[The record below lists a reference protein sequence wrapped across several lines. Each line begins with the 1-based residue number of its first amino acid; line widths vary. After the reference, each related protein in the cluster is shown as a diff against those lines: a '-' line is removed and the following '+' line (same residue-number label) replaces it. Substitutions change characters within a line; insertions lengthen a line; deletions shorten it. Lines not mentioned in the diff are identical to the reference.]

1 MFNNRC
7 SIVKEPPAMM
17 KRSIFLRVAALAV
30 IVFGLTPAASA
41 QKPDWLQG
49 KSKQYPQQL
58 YLVGVGSGKTLEAAE
73 NQARASIART
83 FKIDINATTGV
94 QSSEVMKQN
103 KDGVTAESQQQ
114 TVTSVE
120 VGVRKTMEGIEI
132 AEVYEDAGI
141 TYALAVLKRSS
152 AQAILE
158 DQINRLDEDI
168 VTLGKSADE
177 ATDKIERLRL
187 MLRRKNDMVVR
198 EGLNTDYRVVDI
210 ANQSIP
216 APFSIEKEKSKIAS
230 FLKNQFLIGVTATGE
245 ESQKILQ
252 PALKYLSSKGFSA
265 KKMTPGKEGAADVV
279 IALETDLDPSTEPV
293 DEWYYCRW
301 TLDATAMDQ
310 KTGNNLVNESKSGK
324 AGQLSVKNARKKAV
338 TEMTKAAT
346 DVMESVWNTLSGEEE
361 E

>member
-1 MFNNRC
+1 
-7 SIVKEPPAMM
+7 MM
-17 KRSIFLRVAALAV
+17 KRSIFLRIAALAV
-30 IVFGLTPAASA
+30 IVFGVIPAASA

-49 KSKQYPQQL
+49 SSKKYPQQL

-73 NQARASIART
+73 NQARANIARI
-83 FKIDINATTGV
+83 FKVDINATIGV
-94 QSSEVMKQN
+94 QTNETMKQN
-103 KDGVTAESQQQ
+103 KDGVTAESQEK
-114 TVTSVE
+114 TVSSVE
-120 VGVRKTMEGIEI
+120 VGVRKSMEGIEI
-132 AEVYEDAGI
+132 AEVYEDAGL
-141 TYALAVLKRSS
+141 TYALAVLKRTS

-158 DQINRLDEDI
+158 DQISRLDEDI

-187 MLRRKNDMVVR
+187 MLRRKNAMVVR
-198 EGLNTDYRVVDI
+198 EGLNADYRVVDF

-252 PALKYLSSKGFSA
+252 PALKYFSSKGLSA
-265 KKMTPGKEGAADVV
+265 KKMAPGSGGAADVV
-279 IALETDLDPSTEPV
+279 ITLETDLDPSTEPV

-301 TLDATAMDQ
+301 TLDATAMDE

>member
-1 MFNNRC
+1 
-7 SIVKEPPAMM
+7 MM
-17 KRSIFLRVAALAV
+17 KPLTFLRVAALAV
-30 IVFGLTPAASA
+30 VALGLVSGAAA

-49 KSKQYPQQL
+49 SSKQYPQQL

-73 NQARASIART
+73 NQARASIARI
-83 FKIDINATTGV
+83 FKIDINATIGV
-94 QSSEVMKQN
+94 QSNEVMKQN
-103 KDGVTAESQQQ
+103 KDGVTAESQEK

-132 AEVYEDAGI
+132 AEVHEDAGI

-152 AQAILE
+152 AEAILE
-158 DQINRLDEDI
+158 DQIHRLDEDI

-187 MLRRKNDMVVR
+187 MLRRKNHMIVR
-198 EGLNTDYRVVDI
+198 EGLNTDYRVVDP

-230 FLKNQFLIGVTATGE
+230 FLKNQFLIGVTATGD

-252 PALKYLSSKGFSA
+252 PALKYLSSKGLSA
-265 KKMTPGKEGAADVV
+265 KKVAPGSEGAADVV
-279 IALETDLDPSTEPV
+279 ISLETDLDASTEPV

-301 TLDATAMDQ
+301 TLDATATDR
-310 KTGNNLVNESKSGK
+310 KTGNSLVNDSKSGK
-324 AGQLSVKNARKKAV
+324 AGQLSVNNARKKAV
-338 TEMTKAAT
+338 TEMTKAAA
-346 DVMESVWNTLSGEEE
+346 DVMESVWNTLSGEEPE
-361 E
+361 

>member
-1 MFNNRC
+1 MMNR
-7 SIVKEPPAMM
+7 M
-17 KRSIFLRVAALAV
+17 IFLRVVAFSV
-30 IVFGLTPAASA
+30 IVFGLIPSASA

-187 MLRRKNDMVVR
+187 MLRRKNAMVVR
-198 EGLNTDYRVVDI
+198 EGLNTDYRVVDF

-252 PALKYLSSKGFSA
+252 PALKYLSSKGLSA

-279 IALETDLDPSTEPV
+279 ISLETDLDASTEPV

-301 TLDATAMDQ
+301 TLDATAMDRM
-310 KTGNNLVNESKSGK
+310 TGNNLVNESKSGK

>member
-1 MFNNRC
+1 
-7 SIVKEPPAMM
+7 MM
-17 KRSIFLRVAALAV
+17 TRLMFLRAAALTALLLA
-30 IVFGLTPAASA
+30 LTSGAAA

-49 KSKQYPQQL
+49 SSKQYPQQL
-58 YLVGVGSGKTLEAAE
+58 YLVGVGSGKTLDAAE
-73 NQARASIART
+73 NQARASIAKT
-83 FKIDINATTGV
+83 FKVDINATTGV

-103 KDGVTAESQQQ
+103 KDGVTAESQER
-114 TVTSVE
+114 TATSVE

-152 AQAILE
+152 AMAILE
-158 DQINRLDEDI
+158 DEIERLDEDI

-187 MLRRKNDMVVR
+187 MLRRKNHMAVR
-198 EGLNTDYRVVDI
+198 EGLNTDYRIVNN

-216 APFSIEKEKSKIAS
+216 APFSVEKEKSKIAS

-265 KKMTPGKEGAADVV
+265 KKVTPGNEGAADVV
-279 IALETDLDPSTEPV
+279 ISLETDLDASTEPV

-301 TLDATAMDQ
+301 TLDATATDR
-310 KTGNNLVNESKSGK
+310 KTANTLVNETKSGK
-324 AGQLSVKNARKKAV
+324 AGQLSVKNARKKAI
-338 TEMTKAAT
+338 TEMTKAASE
-346 DVMESVWNTLSGEEE
+346 VMESVWNTLSGEEQE
-361 E
+361 

>member
-1 MFNNRC
+1 M
-7 SIVKEPPAMM
+7 
-17 KRSIFLRVAALAV
+17 
-30 IVFGLTPAASA
+30 VFGLTPAASA

-49 KSKQYPQQL
+49 SSKQYPQQL

-83 FKIDINATTGV
+83 FRIDINATTGV
-94 QSSEVMKQN
+94 QSSEVMKQD
-103 KDGVTAESQQQ
+103 KDGVTAESQQK

-120 VGVRKTMEGIEI
+120 VGVQKTMEGIEI
-132 AEVYEDAGI
+132 AEVYDDAGI

-158 DQINRLDEDI
+158 DQIHRLDEDI

-187 MLRRKNDMVVR
+187 MLRRKNHMVVR
-198 EGLNTDYRVVDI
+198 EELNTDYRVVDL

-230 FLKNQFLIGVTATGE
+230 FLKNEFLIGVTATGE

-265 KKMTPGKEGAADVV
+265 KKMTPGNEGAADVV
-279 IALETDLDPSTEPV
+279 ISLETDLDASTEPV

-301 TLDATAMDQ
+301 TLDATAMDR

-338 TEMTKAAT
+338 TEMTNAAT
-346 DVMESVWNTLSGEEE
+346 AVMESVWNTLSGEEQE
-361 E
+361 

>member
-1 MFNNRC
+1 
-7 SIVKEPPAMM
+7 MM
-17 KRSIFLRVAALAV
+17 KPLIFLRVAALAV
-30 IVFGLTPAASA
+30 LALGLVSGAAA
-41 QKPDWLQG
+41 QKPGWLQG
-49 KSKQYPQQL
+49 SSKQYPQQL

-83 FKIDINATTGV
+83 FKIDINATIGV
-94 QSSEVMKQN
+94 QSNEVMKQN
-103 KDGVTAESQQQ
+103 KEGVTAESQEK

-158 DQINRLDEDI
+158 DQIHRLDEDI

-187 MLRRKNDMVVR
+187 MLRRKNHMVVR
-198 EGLNTDYRVVDI
+198 EGLNTDYRVVDL

-230 FLKNQFLIGVTATGE
+230 FLKNQFLIGVTGTGD

-252 PALKYLSSKGFSA
+252 PALKYLSSKGLSA
-265 KKMTPGKEGAADVV
+265 KKVAPGNEGAADVV
-279 IALETDLDPSTEPV
+279 ISLETDLDPSTEPV

-301 TLDATAMDQ
+301 TLDATATDR
-310 KTGNNLVNESKSGK
+310 KTGNSLVNDSKSGK
-324 AGQLSVKNARKKAV
+324 AGQLSVNNARKKAV
-338 TEMTKAAT
+338 TELTKAAA
-346 DVMESVWNTLSGEEE
+346 DVMESVWNTLSGEEPE
-361 E
+361 

>member
-1 MFNNRC
+1 
-7 SIVKEPPAMM
+7 MM
-17 KRSIFLRVAALAV
+17 TRLMPLRLTVLTAAVL
-30 IVFGLTPAASA
+30 GLVSGATA

-49 KSKQYPQQL
+49 SSKQYPQQL

-73 NQARASIART
+73 NQARASIAKT

-94 QSSEVMKQN
+94 QSSEVLKQN
-103 KDGVTAESQQQ
+103 KDGITAESQER
-114 TVTSVE
+114 TVTDVE

-132 AEVYEDAGI
+132 AEVHEEAGI

-152 AQAILE
+152 AAAILE
-158 DQINRLDEDI
+158 DQVHRLDEDI
-168 VTLGKSADE
+168 VMLGKSADE
-177 ATDKIERLRL
+177 ETDKIERLRL
-187 MLRRKNDMVVR
+187 LLRRKNQMGVR
-198 EGLNTDYRVVDI
+198 DELNTDYRIVDI

-230 FLKNQFLIGVTATGE
+230 FLKNQFLIGVTATGD

-252 PALKYLSSKGFSA
+252 PALKYFSSKGLSA
-265 KKMTPGKEGAADVV
+265 KKVTPGNEGAADVV
-279 IALETDLDPSTEPV
+279 ISLETDLDASTEPV

-301 TLDATAMDQ
+301 TLDATATDR
-310 KTGNNLVNESKSGK
+310 KTGNSLVNETKSGK

-346 DVMESVWNTLSGEEE
+346 AIMESVWNTLSGEEQE
-361 E
+361 